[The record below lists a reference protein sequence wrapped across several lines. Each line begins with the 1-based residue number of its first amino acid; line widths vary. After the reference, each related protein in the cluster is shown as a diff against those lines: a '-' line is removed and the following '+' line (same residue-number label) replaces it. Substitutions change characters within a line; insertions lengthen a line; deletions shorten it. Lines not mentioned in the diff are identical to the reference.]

1 MKKYPE
7 LKQIRIEMILRNIST
22 EDMAK
27 TIGVTEQTMRDKI
40 PGRGELKRTE
50 IKALSE
56 KYDIPLLSFFAD

>member
-40 PGRGELKRTE
+40 TGRGELKRTE